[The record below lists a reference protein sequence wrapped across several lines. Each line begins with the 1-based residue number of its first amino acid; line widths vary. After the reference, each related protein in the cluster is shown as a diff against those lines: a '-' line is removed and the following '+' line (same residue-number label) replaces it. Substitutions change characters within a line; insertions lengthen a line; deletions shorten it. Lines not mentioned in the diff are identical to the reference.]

1 MPSPSHV
8 SAGGTV
14 LSPPPTAGDSGFV
27 VSQKLHVLPA
37 TPALLAAHTLIRDRD
52 ASREVFTTQSR
63 RVFRMLLET
72 AVGLL
77 PSEPKEV
84 LTPAGHVFTGL
95 VLTEN
100 VCAVSVVRAGES
112 LESELWAV
120 VPGVRVGKILI
131 QRDKSTAQPRLYY
144 SHLPPNMEHQH
155 VLLLEPMLA
164 TGGSLLAALDVLASA
179 GTPSSR
185 VIAVNLLSSPPGLA
199 RVMEEHP
206 DLTVVTSSVEQEL
219 DDNAFM
225 VPGIGDFGDRY
236 FGTDG
241 GGS

>member
-1 MPSPSHV
+1 MPSLSSE
-8 SAGGTV
+8 SAGGAV
-14 LSPPPTAGDSGFV
+14 LSASDSGFV
-27 VSQKLHVLPA
+27 VPPQVHVLPA
-37 TPALLAAHTLIRDRD
+37 TPALLAAHTLIRHRE

-77 PSEPKEV
+77 PSEPKAV
-84 LTPAGHVFTGL
+84 LTPAGHVFEGL
-95 VLTEN
+95 VITEKA
-100 VCAVSVVRAGES
+100 CAVSVVRAGES

-120 VPGVRVGKILI
+120 VPGMRVGKILI
-131 QRDKSTAQPRLYY
+131 QRNKSTKQPRLYY

-164 TGGSLLAALDVLASA
+164 TGGSLLAALEVLAAA

-199 RVMEEHP
+199 RVLEEHP
-206 DLTVVTSSVEQEL
+206 GLTIVTSSVERDL

-241 GGS
+241 SGL